1 MKKFNFDKNR
11 KEIFSIRKLNVGV
24 IPLAIMSLAVFGVA
38 TSSQE
43 LKASNNQTAENN
55 KVESITQSIDNK
67 NGLENSL
74 EPKKRSKRALVDS
87 SVITDFNATVT
98 LRNDA
103 TVMNAGD
110 TKNLSAQEVAFE
122 KIDMTFKIKQ
132 DGTLKA
138 GDTIRIPV
146 TLTNNAYG
154 AYYANLSSGTSEP
167 IQGVGTI

>member
-74 EPKKRSKRALVDS
+74 EPKKD
-87 SVITDFNATVT
+87 
-98 LRNDA
+98 
-103 TVMNAGD
+103 
-110 TKNLSAQEVAFE
+110 
-122 KIDMTFKIKQ
+122 
-132 DGTLKA
+132 LK
-138 GDTIRIPV
+138 
-146 TLTNNAYG
+146 
-154 AYYANLSSGTSEP
+154 EH
-167 IQGVGTI
+167 